1 LQGKGTNETW
11 EVLKGRIHATIEN
24 NVPWKE
30 INGRGRPV
38 WMTKEVMAA
47 IRRKKRLWK
56 KTKGKTVTPEYREAD
71 KRAKNL
77 IRKAKRRFEK
87 RLADGKGGNSRPFF
101 SYIKRKTKSR
111 VTVGPLKNKQKET
124 VTDDEGMAEVLNEFF
139 SSVFTRE
146 DRANLPR
153 AKEMDTEEMRGVRF
167 TQAKVRK
174 KIQKLR
180 TAAAAGPD
188 GIGPRILQ
196 ELENELVDGLTIV
209 FRTSFAESVIPAD
222 WKDANVTPIFKKGT
236 KWDPGNYRPV
246 SLTSICC
253 KVMESIIRDD
263 LVAHLDAN
271 GLINPSQH
279 GFMHGKSCCSNL
291 LEFFEKVT
299 SVVDEGKPMDVI
311 FLDFAKA
318 FDKVPRERLLEK
330 VRAHGVRGRALDW
343 IRAWL
348 TGRRQRVVLN
358 GKHSSWM
365 EVLSGVPQGSVLGP
379 ILFLIFINDL
389 DAEVRMIE
397 VVKKFA
403 DDTKIGKTVQSE
415 EDKLELQRAI
425 DSLTEWAEKWG
436 MAFNVAKCK
445 IMHFG
450 HENPGFE
457 YTMSGQKLDTTEEER
472 DIGVMV
478 TKNLRPSAQCA
489 KAARTATTVLSQL
502 RRAFHFRDRHIFVR
516 LYTQYVRPHLEFASP
531 AWSPWT
537 QTDKECLERVQKKA
551 IRMVSGLE
559 SGNYEER
566 LRELGLTTLEE
577 RRHRLDMAQT
587 FKIVRRKENV
597 ERETWFKMACEG
609 ARATRQ
615 AADPGNIRPGTAR
628 LEVRRNF
635 FSQRVVT
642 DWNRIP
648 PEIKMSNSVE
658 SFKKRYA
665 AVRDRVV

>member
-1 LQGKGTNETW
+1 
-11 EVLKGRIHATIEN
+11 
-24 NVPWKE
+24 
-30 INGRGRPV
+30 
-38 WMTKEVMAA
+38 
-47 IRRKKRLWK
+47 
-56 KTKGKTVTPEYREAD
+56 
-71 KRAKNL
+71 
-77 IRKAKRRFEK
+77 
-87 RLADGKGGNSRPFF
+87 
-101 SYIKRKTKSR
+101 
-111 VTVGPLKNKQKET
+111 
-124 VTDDEGMAEVLNEFF
+124 
-139 SSVFTRE
+139 
-146 DRANLPR
+146 
-153 AKEMDTEEMRGVRF
+153 
-167 TQAKVRK
+167 
-174 KIQKLR
+174 
-180 TAAAAGPD
+180 
-188 GIGPRILQ
+188 
-196 ELENELVDGLTIV
+196 
-209 FRTSFAESVIPAD
+209 
-222 WKDANVTPIFKKGT
+222 
-236 KWDPGNYRPV
+236 
-246 SLTSICC
+246 
-253 KVMESIIRDD
+253 
-263 LVAHLDAN
+263 
-271 GLINPSQH
+271 
-279 GFMHGKSCCSNL
+279 
-291 LEFFEKVT
+291 
-299 SVVDEGKPMDVI
+299 VDEGKPMDVI

-457 YTMSGQKLDTTEEER
+457 YTMSGQKLDTTGEER

-489 KAARTATTVLSQL
+489 KAAHTATTVLSQL

-597 ERETWFKMACEG
+597 ERETWFKMAYEG

>member
-1 LQGKGTNETW
+1 
-11 EVLKGRIHATIEN
+11 
-24 NVPWKE
+24 
-30 INGRGRPV
+30 
-38 WMTKEVMAA
+38 
-47 IRRKKRLWK
+47 LWK

-457 YTMSGQKLDTTEEER
+457 YTMSGQKLDTTGEER

-597 ERETWFKMACEG
+597 ERETWFKMAYEG